1 MHLNLAHNNFMSL
14 ADHTFKKY
22 AENDFVCHVGQPAMT
37 YKKAQRKVI
46 ELQAMFKGLGL
57 KQGDKIAI
65 CSENMPHWGIV
76 YLAITAMGAVAVPI
90 LPDFHSNEIHHI
102 IKHSQVKAIF
112 VSNRLC
118 VRLNEEDFSSS
129 LSYVFALETLDLI
142 EDKTP
147 KHSELFVKGVQTI
160 AQIKEKAI
168 KFAKQKKL
176 LKMSEIDDRLTINP
190 DDVAVI
196 LYTSGTT
203 GQSKGVMLSH
213 SNLLSQLFQANTLID
228 ITMDDR
234 FLSIL
239 PLAHTFECSVGF
251 LVPFSNGASIHYIKR
266 VPSPKIILD
275 AMQTVKPSC
284 MLSVP
289 LVIEKIYKNKVL
301 AEFNK
306 NKVTKYLYNNVT
318 FVRKQLNKIAG
329 KKLMESFGG
338 EMRFFGIGGAK
349 LSRFVEQFLIEA
361 NFPYA
366 IGYGLTET
374 APILAAAV
382 PGRTKLGSTGTFLP
396 GVEYRLVK
404 QNEQDN
410 EGELHVKGPNLML
423 GYYQEET
430 RTQEVIDAD
439 GWFNTGDLGYVNELG
454 VLTISGRSKNVIIGA
469 SGENIYPE
477 AIENII
483 DQHPF
488 VLESMVYELDTKV
501 VAKIYIDYDLFDEEH
516 NLKTQTDADLHKDIL
531 VLLEE
536 IKNGANQQLSAFSKL
551 SAVYEQ
557 REPFIKTPTKKIK
570 RYLHV

>member
-14 ADHTFKKY
+14 ADHTFRKF
-22 AENDFVCHVGQPAMT
+22 ADNDFVCYVGQPAIT

-46 ELQAMFKGLGL
+46 ELQAMFKELGL

-65 CSENMPHWGIV
+65 CSENMPHWGLV
-76 YLAITAMGAVAVPI
+76 YLAITAMGAIAVPI

-102 IKHSQVKAIF
+102 IKHSQAKAIF
-112 VSNRLC
+112 VSNKLGS
-118 VRLNEEDFSSS
+118 RLNEEDFSSS

-147 KHSELFVKGVQTI
+147 KHSELFAKGVHTI
-160 AQIKEKAI
+160 TQIKEKAI
-168 KFAKQKKL
+168 QFAKQKKL
-176 LKMSEIDDRLTINP
+176 LKMSEIDERLTINP
-190 DDVAVI
+190 DDIAVI

-213 SNLLSQLFQANTLID
+213 FNLLSQLFQANTLIE
-228 ITMDDR
+228 ITHEDR

-251 LVPFSNGASIHYIKR
+251 LVPFSNGASIHYLKK
-266 VPSPKIILD
+266 VPSPKIMLD
-275 AMQTVKPSC
+275 AMQAVKPTC
-284 MLSVP
+284 LLSVP

-306 NKVTKYLYNNVT
+306 NKVIKYLYHNVS
-318 FVRKQLNKIAG
+318 FARKQLNKVAG
-329 KKLMESFGG
+329 KKLIESFGG
-338 EMRFFGIGGAK
+338 QIKFFGIGGAK

-382 PGRTKLGSTGTFLP
+382 PGKTKLGTTGTFLP

-404 QNEQDN
+404 QNEQDK
-410 EGELHVKGPNLML
+410 EGELHVKAPNLML
-423 GYYQEET
+423 GYYQEEA
-430 RTQEVIDAD
+430 RTQEVIDSE
-439 GWFNTGDLGYVNELG
+439 GWFNTGDLGYIDDLG

-477 AIENII
+477 GVENVI
-483 DQHPF
+483 DQHPL
-488 VLESMVYELDTKV
+488 VLESMVYELDSKV
-501 VAKIYIDYDLFDEEH
+501 VAKIHIDYDRFDELH
-516 NLKTQTDADLHKDIL
+516 NLKTQSDADLHKDIL

-536 IKNGANQQLSAFSKL
+536 IKNQANQQLSSFSKL

-557 REPFIKTPTKKIK
+557 QEPFIKTPTKKIK

>member
-1 MHLNLAHNNFMSL
+1 MSL